1 MAGSGQDVRGMPPVS
16 FAGGPPTQ
24 RLGPG
29 GGASNL
35 FASFGKGSSAGGP
48 ASSGPAQPP
57 RNPAGPPA
65 GGKAPQ
71 KGKGGGGA
79 NGAGQQQQP
88 SKYVSLREEGVV
100 KTLRDAFG
108 FIACTS
114 DPKFGDVYFRLE
126 DVIKPKPPGK
136 GAAAKGQQQQPSPP
150 PPPPPVIA
158 LGVRVEFAVDL
169 NHKTGEYRAAKV
181 KIMAATGRGDAQPG
195 TGAANGAASEL
206 LSFKPSWAS
215 PSTSSTEQAA
225 GGAASGAAHASQGKT
240 PMLRPGGGGPS
251 PFAPPTSFSPG
262 GGWGGGAS
270 GGGASAAP
278 AAPKHH
284 PAAAEAARAEMVATL
299 FGGGIPGSKPGGA
312 ASLFGQGKS
321 HGTPGVGRGVASP
334 AGAVSGGPP
343 GGGGP
348 PHQRGGGGSGPALG
362 AGPPLVSSL
371 ETGVVIVLKEAFGFI
386 RCTSAPQY
394 GDVFFR
400 FEQASMFD
408 TSTHGSMAAVL
419 PPGTEVEFAVEA
431 NSSRSGEY
439 RALRVRFP
447 GTGAA
452 TAAQAP
458 HIGSA
463 SAPGGGGG
471 GPGGGKK
478 AKAGSGAPGDAAG
491 GPASSRGKHGDGGG
505 YSAFHDTRSML
516 GWLAKRVEEPAG
528 SVLLSLS
535 NFQAPL
541 DDICSR
547 PAMPHAAI
555 RAVLALLAGPGV
567 RRSVL
572 REKADALYVRTL
584 KSPFVTSPSNLGAYI
599 RALPSSP
606 GGTSVYTEA
615 FTCLGAVLDEWLARC
630 PEEAAQAVPW
640 ADLRAALRSASLP
653 MALEEQLS
661 TLLHKAAQAQSQA
674 GSSMG
679 VGAAGEAGQ
688 SEEHLS
694 DDTSEAAGPSS
705 TPVDFRLMP
714 VFPSAEE
721 ILGAGGP
728 PVLRP
733 NIVDGH
739 YDTALQYLDTHF
751 RLLREDCLAPLR
763 DGVRAYLG
771 GEAST
776 DVRAYPGCQLVGLHC
791 GRDGV
796 FYRVSFRLPP
806 GTSVAWERSKR
817 LMYGSLLLLSADGFQ
832 GHSLLWATVANRDP
846 SLCNSRGG
854 LVDVRFPDG
863 HEARFAPG
871 VAYTI
876 VESAATYFE
885 AYRHVLAALQ
895 SVAGNPQG
903 LPFADTLLRC
913 KAAVEAPAYLRRPG
927 ADKYVLPEVF
937 PDLER
942 QTGRSALHLLQ
953 EWPQPGEPGCQ
964 VTSSLD
970 SSQLAAVK
978 LALTKQVALIQ
989 GPPGTGKTFVGL
1001 KVVHTLLHNYRA
1013 RVASGAPKPVLVVT
1027 MTNHALDQFLEGI
1040 LGFEPNVIRVGSRSR
1055 SDVLAGCNLRDRAFE
1070 AGRADGAANQA
1081 RKGLVGRMRD
1091 LERGIATLVADLNN
1105 RELTVEEL
1113 EACAGWEALASLRSG
1128 GPPGT
1133 SYLPDDAKLRAWLQ
1147 PVQEASANAHK
1158 AAADALAAKEA
1169 GLDVAEPPP
1178 SGPPRHGTSY
1188 RIPLPTPKP
1197 AKPRGGAFGR
1207 GGGGGSAPASAPS
1220 VPPVADDEAGVAAD
1234 EEEEDGMDVDASG
1247 RVVNAAVR
1255 ERMLDDEPLLSGDS
1269 GASML
1274 SLARLSLGDDE
1285 DDDTA
1290 AGSAAHLDDA
1300 ALLACDNVWAL
1311 PPKARGRLYALW
1323 KAAAC
1328 GDAAAELADAC
1339 ARYERLARERKELD
1353 ESNQLAALAGAA
1365 VIGMTTTGLAKY
1377 QKLVGALECEI
1388 VVVEEAAEVL
1398 EAHIVAALGPATK
1411 HLILIGDHLQLR
1423 PGTAVY
1429 ALAKRY
1435 NLDVSMFERLVRNGV
1450 EHVTLARQRRMRPTI
1465 ARLLAPVYPALHD
1478 HPDVER
1484 YPGVPGMAAP
1494 LWFFTHSHGE
1504 AMDPETRSRSNAFEA
1519 SMTHALAVHLLRSG
1533 MAPGRITVLA
1543 TYCGQLF
1550 ALRKKFR
1557 APGGETGLDEIRL
1570 CSVDQYQGEENDV
1583 ILLSLVRSN
1592 TSGDIGFLSVQNRM
1606 VVALS
1611 RARHGMF
1618 ILGNADLL
1626 AKRSAL
1632 WRGVVDQLKGSGCVA
1647 STLPCLAGPKP
1658 GSQRTVQVSQ
1668 PTEFGQVMAAGYPA
1682 QPKKD
1687 KDTKTHA

>member
-1 MAGSGQDVRGMPPVS
+1 MAGSGQDARGPL
-16 FAGGPPTQ
+16 AGGPSTQ

-29 GGASNL
+29 GGNNP
-35 FASFGKGSSAGGP
+35 FASFGKGASAGQGGV
-48 ASSGPAQPP
+48 GPAQAQ
-57 RNPAGPPA
+57 RNPAAPGA
-65 GGKAPQ
+65 GNKASQKGNGGGK
-71 KGKGGGGA
+71 
-79 NGAGQQQQP
+79 QQQQQQQQQT
-88 SKYVSLREEGVV
+88 KYVSAREEGVV
-100 KTLRDAFG
+100 RTLRDAFG

-126 DVIKPKPPGK
+126 DVIKPKAGK
-136 GAAAKGQQQQPSPP
+136 KGPQQQQQVPP
-150 PPPPPVIA
+150 PQPPVMA

-169 NHKTGEYRAAKV
+169 NNKTGEYRAAKV
-181 KIMAATGRGDAQPG
+181 KILAANTANTAAQQG
-195 TGAANGAASEL
+195 TGMSSEL
-206 LSFKPSWAS
+206 VSFKPSWAA
-215 PSTSSTEQAA
+215 SSNTNSEQAA
-225 GGAASGAAHASQGKT
+225 SGGAASGAAHPSAKPAG
-240 PMLRPGGGGPS
+240 LRPSGGGGGPS
-251 PFAPPTSFSPG
+251 PFAPLTSFGPG

-270 GGGASAAP
+270 GGGASAAA

-284 PAAAEAARAEMVATL
+284 PAAAAEAARAEIVATL
-299 FGGGIPGSKPGGA
+299 FGGGLPGSKPSGA
-312 ASLFGQGKS
+312 TSMFGQGKS
-321 HGTPGVGRGVASP
+321 HGAPGGGRGVTSS
-334 AGAVSGGPP
+334 AGAAAGGPP
-343 GGGGP
+343 GGSGP
-348 PHQRGGGGSGPALG
+348 PHQRSGSGSGLAHG
-362 AGPPLVSSL
+362 TGPPLVSSL
-371 ETGVVIVLKEAFGFI
+371 ETGVVIALKEAFGFI

-400 FEQASMFD
+400 FEQAAMFD
-408 TSTHGSMAAVL
+408 ASTHGSIASVL

-431 NSSRSGEY
+431 NSSRAGEY

-458 HIGSA
+458 HIGSV
-463 SAPGGGGG
+463 SGPGGGGG
-471 GPGGGKK
+471 AGAPAGGRK
-478 AKAGSGAPGDAAG
+478 AKTAPGAPADANG
-491 GPASSRGKHGDGGG
+491 GAASGRGKHGEGGG

-516 GWLAKRVEEPAG
+516 GWLAKRGEEPAG
-528 SVLLSLS
+528 CVLLTLS

-547 PAMPHAAI
+547 STMPPAAI
-555 RAVLALLAGPGV
+555 RGVLALLAGPGV

-572 REKADALYVRTL
+572 REKADALYLRTL
-584 KSPFVTSPSNLGAYI
+584 KSPLVTSPSNLGAYI
-599 RALPSSP
+599 RGLPSSS
-606 GGTSVYTEA
+606 GGPSVYTEA
-615 FTCLGAVLDEWLARC
+615 FTSLGGVLDEWLARC
-630 PEEAAQAVPW
+630 PEEAATSLPW
-640 ADLRAALRSASLP
+640 ADLRVALRSASLP

-661 TLLHKAAQAQSQA
+661 TLLHKAAQVTQSQA
-674 GSSMG
+674 GGSG
-679 VGAAGEAGQ
+679 GGDGAQPDA
-688 SEEHLS
+688 EHLS
-694 DDTSEAAGPSS
+694 DDTSDAGPSS
-705 TPVDFRLMP
+705 TPADFRHMP

-728 PVLRP
+728 PDLRP

-739 YDTALQYLDTHF
+739 YDNALQYLDTHF

-806 GTSVAWERSKR
+806 GTSVEWERSKR
-817 LMYGSLLLLSADGFQ
+817 LMYGSLLLLSADGFR
-832 GHSLLWATVANRDP
+832 GTSLLWATVANRDP
-846 SLCNSRGG
+846 ALCSARGG
-854 LVDVRFPDG
+854 LVDIRFPDG

-871 VAYTI
+871 VSYTI

-895 SVAGNPQG
+895 AVAGNPQG

-913 KAAVEAPAYLRRPG
+913 KTAVEAPSYLRRPG

-942 QTGRSALHLLQ
+942 QAGRSAVHILQ
-953 EWPQPGEPGCQ
+953 EWPQPGDPGCP

-978 LALTKQVALIQ
+978 LALTRQVALIQ

-1001 KVVHTLLHNYRA
+1001 KVVHTLLLNYRA
-1013 RVASGAPKPVLVVT
+1013 RVAQGAPKPVLVVT

-1070 AGRADGAANQA
+1070 AGRAAGAANQA
-1081 RKGLVGRMRD
+1081 RKGLIGRMRD
-1091 LERGIATLVADLNN
+1091 LERGISQLVAELNS
-1105 RELTVEEL
+1105 RELSVEEL
-1113 EACAGWEALASLRSG
+1113 EACAGWDALASLRDG

-1133 SYLPDDAKLRAWLQ
+1133 SYLPDEAKLRAWLQ
-1147 PVQEASANAHK
+1147 PVQEASATAHK

-1169 GLDVAEPPP
+1169 GLDVPEPSAAGGAPRP
-1178 SGPPRHGTSY
+1178 SGSSY
-1188 RIPLPTPKP
+1188 RIPLPDPKP

-1207 GGGGGSAPASAPS
+1207 GGGGGAPS
-1220 VPPVADDEAGVAAD
+1220 TPAVD
-1234 EEEEDGMDVDASG
+1234 EEASVAMDEDEEDTLDVDASG

-1255 ERMLDDEPLLSGDS
+1255 ERMLDDEPLLSGDG

-1274 SLARLSLGDDE
+1274 SLAKLSLGDE
-1285 DDDTA
+1285 DDDV
-1290 AGSAAHLDDA
+1290 GGDGHLDDA
-1300 ALLACDNVWAL
+1300 ALLACDDVWAL

-1339 ARYERLARERKELD
+1339 GRYERLARERKELD

-1377 QKLVGALECEI
+1377 QKLVGALECEV

-1450 EHVTLARQRRMRPTI
+1450 EHVTLARQRRMRPAI

-1494 LWFFTHSHGE
+1494 LWFFTHTHGE
-1504 AMDPETRSRSNAFEA
+1504 AMDSETRSRSNAFEA

-1557 APGGETGLDEIRL
+1557 AAGGETGLDEIRL

-1592 TSGDIGFLSVQNRM
+1592 SAGDIGFLSVQNRM

-1632 WRGVVDQLKGSGCVA
+1632 WRGVVEQLRASGCVA
-1647 STLPCLAGPKP
+1647 STLPCLAGPRP

-1668 PTEFGQVMAAGYPA
+1668 PTEFGQVMAAGYPSR
-1682 QPKKD
+1682 PKKD
-1687 KDTKTHA
+1687 KT